1 MAGRIREIPLSQVKV
16 SDAFWSSRQKL
27 MTDVTIPYME
37 KILRDEVEDAEKSNA
52 IRNFRM
58 AAGEESGEFYG
69 MVFQDSDVA
78 KWLEA
83 AAYSLALKEDKA
95 LRGRISEIVA
105 LIGRAQQT
113 DGYLNTYFTVQDR
126 IPRWTNLLECHE
138 LYCAGHMLEA
148 AVALHECAGMDELL
162 AIMLRFVDHI
172 IERYGENGEEGI
184 PGHQEIE
191 LALLRLYNVTGDQR
205 HRDLALRFLN
215 LRGKDPAFFAKNT
228 PPATAG
234 VCFGGYGMDPADNVY
249 NQSDV
254 PARDQTVARGHAV
267 RQVYMLVG
275 MADAAAKTG
284 DLEMAVACRR
294 MFENI
299 THKQMYLTG
308 AIGSSGHLESF
319 SVDYDLPPERC
330 YGETCASVAMVFF
343 ARKMLGLEIDGRYAD
358 QMELQLFNAA
368 LAGMQLDG
376 QRYFYV
382 NPLEVNPRVTKV
394 RNDMKHV
401 LVERPKWH
409 ACACCPPNLA
419 RLITS
424 LGGYLYSEDDET
436 VYSHLFVG
444 STAKT
449 AHAEIELKTAYPWRG
464 EASYTLSDCSG
475 RAFTLSIHIPAHA
488 RTLRVTVNGEEISP
502 EILNGYCVIERI
514 WQDGDC
520 IALSFDMP
528 ARRIY
533 ANPLVRDAAGQT
545 AIARG
550 PIIYC
555 IEGVDNGRDLSC
567 LRLPRKSELHALPYD
582 DALLGGVVAIEAQA
596 LREKPTCGL
605 YQDEAPQA
613 EAVTLRAIPYYAWS
627 NRGENE
633 MRVFIRE

>member
-1 MAGRIREIPLSQVKV
+1 MVSRFREVPLSKVQV
-16 SDAFWSSRQKL
+16 SDAFWSSRQRL

-37 KILRDEVEDAEKSNA
+37 KILRDEVEGAEKSNA

-58 AAGEESGEFYG
+58 AAKEEAGEFYG

-83 AAYSLALKEDKA
+83 AAYSLALKEDPD
-95 LRGRISEIVA
+95 LRARIADIVA
-105 LIGRAQQT
+105 LIGRAQQE
-113 DGYLNTYFTVQDR
+113 DGYLNTYFTVQDKV
-126 IPRWTNLLECHE
+126 PRWSNLLECHE

-148 AVALHECAGMDELL
+148 AVALHEAAGMDELL
-162 AIMLRFVDHI
+162 HIMLRFVDHI
-172 IERYGENGEEGI
+172 IDRFGEGKLEGI

-191 LALLRLYNVTGDQR
+191 LALLRLYRVTGDPR
-205 HRDLALRFLN
+205 HRDMALRFLN
-215 LRGKDPAFFAKNT
+215 LRGQDPAFFQKNT
-228 PPATAG
+228 PPAIAG
-234 VCFGGYGMDPADNVY
+234 VCFGGYGMDPADNIY

-254 PARDQTVARGHAV
+254 PVRDQTVARGHAV
-267 RQVYMLVG
+267 RQVYMLIG
-275 MADAAAKTG
+275 MADAAAQTG
-284 DLEMAVACRR
+284 DAEMAAACER

-299 THKQMYLTG
+299 TGRQMYLTG
-308 AIGSSGHLESF
+308 AIGSSGHLEAF
-319 SVDYDLPPERC
+319 SVDYDLPPDRC

-343 ARKMLGLEIDGRYAD
+343 ARKMLDLEIDGRYAD

-382 NPLEVNPRVTKV
+382 NPLEVNPRVTKL

-401 LVERPKWH
+401 LPVRPKWH

-424 LGGYLYSEDDET
+424 LGGYLYSADDSA

-444 STAKT
+444 STAQT
-449 AHAEIELKTAYPWRG
+449 AHAQIQLETAYPWKG
-464 EASYTLSDCSG
+464 EVCYTLSNCSG
-475 RAFTLSIHIPAHA
+475 KEFALSIHIPAHV
-488 RTLRVTVNGEEISP
+488 RNLRILVNGEKIAADVK
-502 EILNGYCVIERI
+502 NGYCAVTRQ
-514 WQDGDC
+514 WQDGDK
-520 IALSFDMP
+520 AEVLFDMP
-528 ARRIY
+528 PRRVY
-533 ANPLVRDAAGQT
+533 ANPLVRDAAGQ
-545 AIARG
+545 AALARG

-567 LRLPRKSELHALPYD
+567 LRLPRESELHTLSYD
-582 DALLGGVVAIEAQA
+582 DALLGGVVAIEADA
-596 LREKPTCGL
+596 IRETPTDSL
-605 YQDEAPQA
+605 YQDTAPQGKP
-613 EAVTLRAIPYYAWS
+613 VTLRAIPYYAWS